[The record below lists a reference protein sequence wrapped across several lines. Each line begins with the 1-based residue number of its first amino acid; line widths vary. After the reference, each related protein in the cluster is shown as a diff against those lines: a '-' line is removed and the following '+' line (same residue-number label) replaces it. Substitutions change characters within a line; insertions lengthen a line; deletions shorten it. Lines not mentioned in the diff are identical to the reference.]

1 MIKRLIQIFA
11 TVGIAATA
19 ACAPTASIPTEPV
32 ETTPALPLMAWEHR
46 PEADSWTTATLT
58 ALETHG
64 APLLQ
69 SVPGDIDVWCPG
81 YRTASEEDRAAFWAG
96 VFSALARHEST
107 WNPRAVGG
115 GDRWFGLTQISPAT
129 ARGYACE
136 ARTGS
141 DLLNGAA
148 NLACAVRIAARTVLR
163 DGVVASGRRGLAA
176 DWAPFLNSSKRSEMI
191 AWTREQPFCATP
203 AQ

>member
-1 MIKRLIQIFA
+1 M
-11 TVGIAATA
+11 
-19 ACAPTASIPTEPV
+19 
-32 ETTPALPLMAWEHR
+32 
-46 PEADSWTTATLT
+46 
-58 ALETHG
+58 
-64 APLLQ
+64 
-69 SVPGDIDVWCPG
+69 
-81 YRTASEEDRAAFWAG
+81 
-96 VFSALARHEST
+96 
-107 WNPRAVGG
+107 GG